1 MLNVGLDFST
11 LKGKLTGSVDVF
23 RRKRTGLP
31 AKREDVLIPNEVGFS
46 LPYENLNSDIH
57 QGIDGSLMWRSS
69 VNGFNYFVGGNF
81 TFARQTDGEQYKPR
95 FGNSLDQ
102 YRKSIYDRYA
112 FLNWGLHS
120 IGQFQSWEEIANYD
134 IDNDRKGNSSL
145 RPGDIKYE
153 DINGDKVINELD
165 ERPIGY
171 RQGGLPYFNYGINLG
186 GQFKGFDLAMDFT
199 GAAFASFSPS
209 YEAVFPFH
217 DGGNNP
223 QYYMENQWMLSD
235 ITDPNSALIP
245 GKYPTL
251 IKGNRDHSNY
261 WHSDFWLTNVNYLK
275 LRNLQIGYTLP
286 EKWMKPRGI
295 QKLRIYT
302 MMQNLFSIDNLGD
315 MKIDPEITSDS
326 GVQYP
331 TNRVINVGVT
341 LTF

>member
-1 MLNVGLDFST
+1 
-11 LKGKLTGSVDVF
+11 
-23 RRKRTGLP
+23 
-31 AKREDVLIPNEVGFS
+31 
-46 LPYENLNSDIH
+46 
-57 QGIDGSLMWRSS
+57 
-69 VNGFNYFVGGNF
+69 
-81 TFARQTDGEQYKPR
+81 
-95 FGNSLDQ
+95 
-102 YRKSIYDRYA
+102 
-112 FLNWGLHS
+112 
-120 IGQFQSWEEIANYD
+120 
-134 IDNDRKGNSSL
+134 
-145 RPGDIKYE
+145 
-153 DINGDKVINELD
+153 
-165 ERPIGY
+165 
-171 RQGGLPYFNYGINLG
+171 
-186 GQFKGFDLAMDFT
+186 MDFT
-199 GAAFASFSPS
+199 GAAFASFNPS

-331 TNRVINVGVT
+331 TNKVINVGVT